1 MKIFNIFITISV
13 REEGL
18 RRNSI
23 DCWSLD
29 LRTDYYTHQRFMPS
43 SILHEQVLTE

>member
-13 REEGL
+13 RTEGL
-18 RRNSI
+18 RRNSM
-23 DCWSLD
+23 DCWPLD
-29 LRTDYYTHQRFMPS
+29 LRTNYYTHQRLAS